1 MFKKTEEEMDQMDK
15 STDIF
20 NRKLES
26 IKEYQMD
33 ILELKNTISDILSSL
48 DSLNIG

>member
-15 STDIF
+15 SMDIF

-33 ILELKNTISDILSSL
+33 ILELKNTI
-48 DSLNIG
+48 